1 MFPAYFLNHHH
12 KFYFNKGI
20 ILSFA
25 LYGLALF
32 SHSMYA
38 PAHGASLTLDNEHR
52 IDISGQLECGAFDDH
67 ALRATFGLE
76 FQIFRCSKAVLGFSG
91 KHDNDGADWRYKIE
105 FAPLYD
111 SIQRKENGTDIPYG
125 TAKKGQIAYL
135 DWYKNLGTR
144 NYYLGDVPLIDA
156 YIERRFGTGKNYL
169 RIGRQRNFIAL
180 TQTETPW
187 GDDGKFAPYADWLT
201 RDLYTGIAYGFQ
213 GDLLQINLALF
224 SGNNPI
230 KGGGYYL
237 NGAISPNVKGNNTG
251 IYAGKLGLH
260 QRGKNWDWQV
270 YLGTESNALGST
282 WAKELGDGKRNNDR
296 KLGVFKIARKFNGG
310 HEIGVLGQRTQYL
323 TGLSANSAQ
332 ATAPDPD
339 DSDIADSDDCDMADS
354 DDSDTEESDD
364 CDKENPNAYNPKR
377 FYNITQY
384 GTFGGIYYRG
394 RKFNI
399 SYIAENID
407 RFDYKIY
414 AYDGFQRNRENLQQR
429 SYIYQAGYQFNQF
442 YTLQIAWHDISNH
455 APEVS
460 EIVIDYNG
468 DPIDYET
475 RFKIVTQINF

>member
-1 MFPAYFLNHHH
+1 MFPAYFLNHHY

-156 YIERRFGTGKNYL
+156 YIERRFGAGKNYL
-169 RIGRQRNFIAL
+169 RVGRQRNFIAL
-180 TQTETPW
+180 AQEETPW

-270 YLGTESNALGST
+270 YFGTEANALGST
-282 WAKELGDGKRNNDR
+282 WANELGDGKRNNDR
-296 KLGVFKIARKFNGG
+296 KLGAFKVARKFNGG

-332 ATAPDPD
+332 ATDPD
-339 DSDIADSDDCDMADS
+339 A
-354 DDSDTEESDD
+354 T
-364 CDKENPNAYNPKR
+364 NPKR

-394 RKFNI
+394 RKFNA

-414 AYDGFQRNRENLQQR
+414 AYDGFQRNRENLRQR

-442 YTLQIAWHDISNH
+442 YGLQIAWHNISNH

-475 RFKIVTQINF
+475 RFKIVSQINF